1 MIAHASSGA
10 KDGKRFEGG
19 AFFIFPVGIVRQI
32 RIIFSVKIKRK
43 MSQPLVTFE
52 HVAKS
57 YKSFRALH
65 DVSFTLN
72 EGEIF
77 GYIGPNGAGKTTTL
91 KLLVGLLLQ
100 FEGAIHVGGLT
111 LPRDLH
117 QVHRLVGYLPQSPE
131 FQPWRTV
138 DHALMTFGRM
148 SGVSVKDLKQRIPGL
163 LERFNLADVRHKK
176 IKKLSGGMKQK
187 VGFVQ
192 ALLHRPK
199 LLVLD
204 EPLNGLDP
212 ESRIRLREQ
221 ILAMKAEGTTVIF
234 SSHIL
239 DDVQNVADRIGII
252 QSGRMLKAGTMAE
265 LVEHFGITKEVHVDF
280 SQVPWDVDF
289 LGRIPEVKTA
299 QRRGETYWV
308 LGLEKEADVDVVVH
322 TVIITT
328 LEKQG
333 RIRKVQEQ
341 APTLDELYKRFTE
354 SPYFEPQPS
363 LNYNG

>member
-1 MIAHASSGA
+1 MEYFWAENQNQMA
-10 KDGKRFEGG
+10 
-19 AFFIFPVGIVRQI
+19 
-32 RIIFSVKIKRK
+32 
-43 MSQPLVTFE
+43 QPLVTFD

-57 YKSFRALH
+57 YKSFQALK

-91 KLLVGLLLQ
+91 KLLVGLLMQ
-100 FEGAIHVGGLT
+100 FEGAIHVGNLT
-111 LPRDLH
+111 LPRDLL
-117 QVHRLVGYLPQSPE
+117 QVHKLVGYLPQSPE
-131 FQPWRTV
+131 YQPWRTV
-138 DHALMTFGRM
+138 DHALMTFGRL
-148 SGVSVKDLKQRIPGL
+148 SGVSVNDLKQRIPIL
-163 LERFNLADVRHKK
+163 LERFDLGAVRHKK

-212 ESRIRLREQ
+212 DSRIRLREQ

-252 QSGRMLKAGTMAE
+252 QNGRMLKSGTISD
-265 LVEHFGITKEVHVDF
+265 LVAHFGIQKEVHIDF
-280 SQVPWDVDF
+280 SLRPSDVEFLAQIPQVTNV
-289 LGRIPEVKTA
+289 
-299 QRRGETYWV
+299 QRRGESYWV
-308 LGLEKEADVDVVVH
+308 MGLAADANVDLVVH
-322 TVIITT
+322 TVIIAT
-328 LEKQG
+328 LDKGG
-333 RIRKVQEQ
+333 RIRRVTEQ

-354 SPYFEPQPS
+354 PS
-363 LNYNG
+363 STVTAP